1 MLTMNTINTK
11 TPNQIATTIA
21 RNLREL
27 RKKDKLSMKALA
39 ELSGVSYGSLKR
51 FESTGQIS
59 LTALLKLAIVLDC
72 VDDFDYLF
80 KKTEILSIQEIINGK
95 V

>member
-1 MLTMNTINTK
+1 MNSINTK
-11 TPNQIATTIA
+11 TPNKIGTTIA
-21 RNLREL
+21 GNLRVL
-27 RKKDKLSMKALA
+27 RKKGKLSMKALA

-59 LTALLKLAIVLDC
+59 LASLLKLAIVLDC
-72 VDDFDYLF
+72 ADDFECLF
-80 KKTEILSIQEIINGK
+80 KKTEIRSIQEIINGK

>member
-59 LTALLKLAIVLDC
+59 LNSLLKLAIVLDC
-72 VDDFDYLF
+72 ADDFEYLF

>member
-1 MLTMNTINTK
+1 MLTMNILKTK
-11 TPNQIATTIA
+11 TPNQIGTTIA
-21 RNLREL
+21 GNLRAL
-27 RKKDKLSMKALA
+27 RKKGKLSMKALA

-59 LTALLKLAIVLDC
+59 LTSLLNLAIVLDC
-72 VDDFDYLF
+72 VDDFEYLF

>member
-59 LTALLKLAIVLDC
+59 LTSLLKLAIVLDC

>member
-1 MLTMNTINTK
+1 MNTINTK
-11 TPNQIATTIA
+11 TPNQIASTIA
-21 RNLREL
+21 GNLRTL
-27 RKKDKLSMKALA
+27 RKKGKLSMKALA

-59 LTALLKLAIVLDC
+59 LTSLLKLAIVLDC
-72 VDDFDYLF
+72 VDDFEYLF

>member
-1 MLTMNTINTK
+1 MLTMYTMKTK
-11 TPNQIATTIA
+11 TPKEIGTTMA
-21 RNLREL
+21 ENLRAL

-59 LTALLKLAIVLDC
+59 LTSLLKLAIVLDC
-72 VDDFDYLF
+72 ADDFERLF
-80 KKTEILSIQEIINGK
+80 KKTEIRSIQEIINGK